1 MSAPVTAPA
10 ATARPPGVA
19 RRGNHPALALAVI
32 VTCQLMAVLDMTVVN
47 VSLPRIQAAL
57 HFSAAGLSWVLNAYT
72 LAVGGLLLLGGR
84 AGDILGRR
92 RVFAAG
98 VGLFTAASLAGGLA
112 RSAAWLV
119 AARAAQ
125 GVGAA
130 VAIPSTLALL
140 MITFPDGPARH
151 RALGLYSGVS
161 AAGGSV
167 GLILGGVLTHL
178 ASRRSVLFLD

>member
-72 LAVGGLLLLGGR
+72 LALGGLLLLGGR

-119 AARAAQ
+119 AARAAP

-130 VAIPSTLALL
+130 GALPSPPAVPSVTL
-140 MITFPDGPARH
+140 PDGPGRGPGAGAR
-151 RALGLYSGVS
+151 SG
-161 AAGGSV
+161 AA
-167 GLILGGVLTHL
+167 
-178 ASRRSVLFLD
+178 A